1 MTVRTRVTGLASAML
16 ALACAPAVAAV
27 LTGSVRSQGAQA
39 ILVPPSLTSPVTL
52 HFYVPDGTRVDKGDA
67 VLRIDASAASGQLDT
82 LDDKIALARATHA
95 KELAELQ
102 LKVIDAELALEQAEA
117 ERAKAE
123 VDAGIPRDI
132 ITALDYDRYQGTWKS
147 SKRDA
152 ALKRDELQASRAA
165 VERQRRDGELDLR
178 KQMLEKTFYEGQV
191 QSATVHAEQAG
202 VVVHGFQSMTFFGAA
217 PGRFREGST
226 TFPGTQV
233 GEVVGGASHY
243 SVRAFALQPD
253 RVGLEEGQAVRVSF
267 DALPGTHVG
276 GHVQAISS
284 AAQDKSEWGSGHY
297 YRVDVRLDAAA
308 QKLELLPGMS
318 ARIDTGADATADTAP
333 VAASSAAPGTLH
345 ASGEVVAGRSW
356 NAAAPKIPGLWQ
368 LNITQMA
375 PDGSQV
381 KKGDALVTFAAGS
394 LATDLPAKQSE
405 LAEKQRARDQ
415 LRLKLADD
423 ERSAELAVAKARAD
437 ADKARRKAGQPK
449 QYLPGIEYKKLVID
463 RDSTRR
469 VVALNEHRA
478 KVAAAS
484 RKAQAEEADAQVAQL
499 QRQVERMQA
508 SMGRL
513 TIHAP
518 RDGLFLHH
526 VSSDGS
532 KTDVG
537 DQVFFGLGVGN
548 MPDMDTLAIKA
559 ELPERDLPYV
569 RQGQAVRVVLSGG
582 SSRTLDGHIAAIGRN
597 VHSKSGSEPVPVIDL
612 DIALDQSGVSLRPG
626 RSVRVDIP
634 PTQETR
640 T

>member
-1 MTVRTRVTGLASAML
+1 MTVHARVAGLVSAML
-16 ALACAPAVAAV
+16 VLAGAPAVAAV

-82 LDDKIALARATHA
+82 LEDKIALARATHA

-152 ALKRDELQASRAA
+152 ALKRDELRAARAA
-165 VERQRRDGELDLR
+165 VGRQRRDGELDLR
-178 KQMLEKTFYEGQV
+178 KQTLEKTFYEGQV
-191 QSATVHAEQAG
+191 QSATVRARQAG

-253 RVGLEEGQAVRVSF
+253 RAGLEEGQAVRVSF
-267 DALPGTHVG
+267 DALPGVHVG
-276 GHVQAISS
+276 GHIQAISS

-308 QKLELLPGMS
+308 QQLDLLPGMS
-318 ARIDTGADATADTAP
+318 ARVDTGSDATADTVS
-333 VAASSAAPGTLH
+333 VAAAPAAGTLR
-345 ASGEVVAGRSW
+345 AAGEVVARRSW

-375 PDGSQV
+375 SDGSQV

-423 ERSAELAVAKARAD
+423 ERSAELAVVKARAD

-469 VVALNEHRA
+469 VVALNERRA
-478 KVAAAS
+478 RVAAAS
-484 RKAQAEEADAQVAQL
+484 RRAQVEEADAGVAQR

-513 TIHAP
+513 TIRAP

-526 VSSDGS
+526 VSFDGS

-612 DIALDQSGVSLRPG
+612 DIALDKSGVSLRPG

-634 PTQETR
+634 PTPETP